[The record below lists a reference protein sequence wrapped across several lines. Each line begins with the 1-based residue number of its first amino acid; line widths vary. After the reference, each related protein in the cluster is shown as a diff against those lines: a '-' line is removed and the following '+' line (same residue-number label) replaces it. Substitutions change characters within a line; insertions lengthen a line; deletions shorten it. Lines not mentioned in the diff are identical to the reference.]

1 MLPLI
6 PLIRSRI
13 LKLLKVSLIV
23 APLVAFNCAAAETI
37 LVFGDSLSAAYG
49 IEQKQGWVNLLQQ
62 KLQQSNDTYQIINAS
77 ISGETTAGGLA
88 RIDQTLK
95 QHQPSIVILELGAND
110 GLRGLPVAE
119 MQQNLEKMLVRIQK
133 TTPKIVLVGMKIPP
147 NYGVKYTQTF
157 AQTYTVLAKKYH
169 VTLVPFLLEGVA
181 GNRALNQADGVHPI
195 ASAQPTL
202 LNNVWPY
209 LMPMLKPSSAK

>member
-1 MLPLI
+1 M
-6 PLIRSRI
+6 
-13 LKLLKVSLIV
+13 KVSLIV
-23 APLVAFNCAAAETI
+23 ALLVAFNCMAAETI

-62 KLQQSNDTYQIINAS
+62 KLQQSNYTHHIINAS

-119 MQQNLEKMLVRIQK
+119 MQQNLEKMLARIQK

-157 AQTYTVLAKKYH
+157 AQTYTALAKKYP

-209 LMPMLKPSSAK
+209 LVPVLKSSSGK